1 MSSGWFRRMRLEPSQ
16 VRACTKATMLENV
29 RSVPDRCDL
38 DSSVAATVP
47 TPREGCARQAPAGVS
62 AQKSG
67 NRRTADGKRS
77 SRSWAKRPVRARQT
91 AHPCIRGADSGGSVP
106 SGPSRVNTRKPPE
119 HEVEHPRPSGCIE
132 RAKCHGRI
140 IRIRRVDEECSL
152 VEWDRLGLAVRLLD
166 NETAPAGRDF
176 DPFVRP
182 CIEAGEPH
190 ELSGG
195 TRRALEAQRRHVDPE
210 QRFHQIG
217 EERAVHRAP
226 SVAIRHQHNGASVLR
241 NYAQQRSLAIHET
254 VPPPHLTIGPV
265 EVGPPETPRIKPAV
279 YRNLRVHRTQ
289 RRERPMV
296 EVHRGESK
304 EIGDS
309 RDDAGTG
316 RSVCAG
322 DQWLYRHRT
331 VERYLV
337 PRHPWLRTGA

>member
-29 RSVPDRCDL
+29 RSVPDRCDI

-67 NRRTADGKRS
+67 NRRTADGKRP

-91 AHPCIRGADSGGSVP
+91 AHPCIRDADSGGSVP
-106 SGPSRVNTRKPPE
+106 SGPSRVNTRKLPE
-119 HEVEHPRPSGCIE
+119 HEVEHPRPSGCI
-132 RAKCHGRI
+132 
-140 IRIRRVDEECSL
+140 D
-152 VEWDRLGLAVRLLD
+152 
-166 NETAPAGRDF
+166 
-176 DPFVRP
+176 
-182 CIEAGEPH
+182 
-190 ELSGG
+190 SGG

-226 SVAIRHQHNGASVLR
+226 SVAIPHQHNGASVLR
-241 NYAQQRSLAIHET
+241 NYAQQRSLAIHEA

-322 DQWLYRHRT
+322 DQWLDRHRT

-337 PRHPWLRTGA
+337 PRHPWLRTGAECEGRLVHTRPVEKVLSH